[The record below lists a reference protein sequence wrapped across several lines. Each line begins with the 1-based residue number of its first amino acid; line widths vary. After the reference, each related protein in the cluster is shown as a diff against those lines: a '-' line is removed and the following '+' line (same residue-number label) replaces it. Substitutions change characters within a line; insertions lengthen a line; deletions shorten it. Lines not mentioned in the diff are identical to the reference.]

1 MMKNNMDFK
10 MIIAIII
17 FGFLVFI
24 PYMESFDNY
33 DCRVY
38 SSGDSWWYMSIVNS
52 IAKDHD
58 LDMSNNIESRF
69 QVRST
74 QLSLSKNDY
83 LAPKHGIFF
92 PLATVP
98 FYLILGKSSFIFI
111 NLILSVL
118 MLVLIYL
125 LVREFFNEQ
134 VSFLTTILF
143 SVSTIILNYSY
154 NYSSDVFS
162 TVIILSGILF
172 VIKKKYYLAAIF
184 LGLSIFA
191 KITNS
196 VWVLLILFYI
206 AIEIYFEKDKKIGL
220 TLIEL
225 LKIGLILFISLIPTF
240 ITNYSLYGDVF
251 TTGYHRIVNYTMN
264 GEMELQSLTAEFSVS
279 FFEGLNKL
287 FFHHKF
293 GILLSNLILI
303 PALAGIF
310 FIGRMKRKG
319 AAILFVAIILAQIIF
334 FSKYSFTHAT
344 EFGNR
349 FLLLSIALTAV
360 FVANIIDLII
370 TRYFTKPQFK

>member
-1 MMKNNMDFK
+1 MKNNMDFK

-24 PYMESFDNY
+24 PYIESFDNY

-38 SSGDSWWYMSIVNS
+38 SSGDSWFYMSIVNS
-52 IAKDHD
+52 IANDHD
-58 LDMSNNIESRF
+58 LDMSNNIEARYHVS
-69 QVRST
+69 SS
-74 QLSLSKNDY
+74 QLSLSKNDC
-83 LAPKHGIFF
+83 LTPKHGIFF

-98 FYLILGKSSFIFI
+98 FYLVLGKSSFVFI

-118 MLVLIYL
+118 ILVLIYL

-162 TVIILSGILF
+162 TVIILSGILL
-172 VIKKKYYLAAIF
+172 VIKKNYYLAAIF
-184 LGLSIFA
+184 LGLSVFA
-191 KITNS
+191 KITNG
-196 VWVLLILFYI
+196 VWVLLILFYM
-206 AIEIYFEKDKKIGL
+206 AIKIYIEKDKKIGL

-225 LKIGLILFISLIPTF
+225 LKIGLILLISLMPTF
-240 ITNYSLYGDVF
+240 ITNYSLYGDIF
-251 TTGYHRIVNYTMN
+251 TTGYHRIVKYTMDGNLILLSHKNDFNRPFFN
-264 GEMELQSLTAEFSVS
+264 GLYS
-279 FFEGLNKL
+279 L

-293 GILLSNLILI
+293 GILLSNLVLL

-310 FIGRMKRKG
+310 FINRMKKKG
-319 AAILFVAIILAQIIF
+319 AAILFVTIILAQTIF
-334 FSKYSFTHAT
+334 FSIYRLSTAT

-349 FLLLSIALTAV
+349 FLFLSIILSAV

-370 TRYFTKPQFK
+370 SRYFTKLQID